1 MMRGVFITGT
11 GTGVGKTR
19 ICLLAPLADAW
30 FAETTEQ
37 RPC

>member
-1 MMRGVFITGT
+1 MMRGVFMTGT
-11 GTGVGKTR
+11 DTGVGNTR
-19 ICLLAPLADAW
+19 IGLLALLADAW